1 MEYSID
7 KNKVN
12 IVSMT
17 EEPSDLGYWLSV
29 SWEKR
34 LSALESLRQH
44 FYNYNDKTTPRLQR
58 VYKIIKQA

>member
-1 MEYSID
+1 MEYRID

-17 EEPSDLGYWLSV
+17 EEPSDLSYWMSV
-29 SWEKR
+29 SWQNR

-44 FYNYNDKTTPRLQR
+44 FYNYNDKTAPRLQR
-58 VYKIIKQA
+58 VYKIVKQT